1 MTSELQLFHNQV
13 TSTSVDYFFVIVSP
27 MRADVDA
34 ENLPVFTWKLRELY
48 VQGVPDERDVANDG
62 QVYGTF
68 QW

>member
-1 MTSELQLFHNQV
+1 
-13 TSTSVDYFFVIVSP
+13 